1 MLVMVLP
8 PGFFI
13 MMILYSEPEEYL
25 NGLHG
30 VYPYFILQILD
41 DLEDGA
47 EAGRFLTILHA
58 ITAARFSP
66 SWFSEAV
73 SETVM

>member
-1 MLVMVLP
+1 
-8 PGFFI
+8 
-13 MMILYSEPEEYL
+13 MMILYSELEEYPT
-25 NGLHG
+25 GLHV

-41 DLEDGA
+41 DLEGGV
-47 EAGRFLTILHA
+47 EVGCFPTILSA